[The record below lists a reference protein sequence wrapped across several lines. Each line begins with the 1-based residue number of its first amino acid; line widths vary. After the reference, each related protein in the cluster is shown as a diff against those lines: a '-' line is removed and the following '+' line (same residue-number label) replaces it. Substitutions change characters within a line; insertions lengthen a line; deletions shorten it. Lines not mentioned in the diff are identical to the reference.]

1 MHIRSQVLSSRT
13 IVTIDGLAASGKST
27 LAKLLAKELNFMH
40 LNTGLLYRGCAYLG
54 LKAGLAAEDQAG
66 LVELILKHRFVFK
79 ADPAMGSTL
88 LIDGQACEQYLQTQ
102 EVSTYTSRI
111 AALPEVREHLKELQ
125 KKALEGHSIVAEGR
139 DTGTVIFPEAQVK
152 FFVEGDPLIRA
163 SRRAKDLMGALSE
176 HELQRV
182 IRSVAQDLKDRDDR
196 DANRATAPLKKA
208 DDAIIIDNTT
218 KSTLEETV
226 SRMVELVRS
235 RLATS
240 DI

>member
-1 MHIRSQVLSSRT
+1 MKIGSQLLRT

-40 LNTGLLYRGCAYLG
+40 LNTGLLYRACAYLG
-54 LKAGLAAEDQAG
+54 LKSGLAAEDQAG

-79 ADPAMGSTL
+79 ADPILGSIL
-88 LIDGQACEQYLQTQ
+88 LIDGQECEPYLQTQ

-111 AALPEVREHLKELQ
+111 AALSEVRENLKELQ
-125 KKALEGHSIVAEGR
+125 KKALDGHSIVAEGR
-139 DTGTVIFPEAQVK
+139 DTGTVIFPEAHVK

-176 HELQRV
+176 QEMQRV
-182 IRSVAQDLKDRDDR
+182 IQSVAQELKDRDER

-208 DDAIIIDNTT
+208 DDAIIIDNTQ
-218 KSTLEETV
+218 STLEQTV
-226 SRMVELVRS
+226 IRMVQLVKDK
-235 RLATS
+235 LG
-240 DI
+240 